1 MVMALQIT
9 LELFLARDGF
19 MSIGRLSGW
28 VTSLPATEETAYEQH
43 AAFMAGK
50 GRKHQS
56 IE

>member
-1 MVMALQIT
+1 MALQIT